1 MKTSAVCPACGARLG
16 FWAVIR
22 APTPFR
28 LACPRC
34 KAKLQV
40 VLRGMWFIMLAIV
53 ALLVLVATLTYLAWK
68 NGGWGYFYGGMAALL
83 VLWMLIEV
91 QVGLLI
97 FNRARLEERRPTG
110 K

>member
-28 LACPRC
+28 LACPSC
-34 KAKLQV
+34 KAMLRV
-40 VLRGMWFIMLAIV
+40 VLRGMGLITLAIFLLLLSV
-53 ALLVLVATLTYLAWK
+53 ALLTYFAWK
-68 NGGWGYFYGGMAALL
+68 NGGWGYFYGGMVALL

-97 FNRARLEERRPTG
+97 FNRARLEVRAPGG